1 MARKPGARQQTDADA
16 TGTDAP
22 PAVDPPKKP
31 RVRRSNLYV
40 VGIGA
45 SAGGLEAL
53 KPFVANL
60 PEVADMTYVIV
71 QHLSPAYRS
80 MMVQLLARETKLPV
94 EEIKDGTVLKSN
106 TVYITPPNKD
116 VRVKNLTLWLREPSA
131 PLGPKPSVDVFFSSL
146 AEDRGQHAIGV
157 ILSGT
162 GSDGSHGMR
171 AIKANGGLTI
181 AQEPETAKYDGM
193 PKASIDAGCV
203 DQTLPPESIG
213 PELASISRFPRP
225 VVHQKTEETKT
236 QDTINEIFLL
246 VRKRTD
252 VDFTQYKMNTV
263 RRRLERRMAAN
274 RIETLDAYLDF
285 VQRQPAELDALCKDI
300 LISVTSFFRD
310 GKAFEDIKAVLA
322 GLLETK
328 RPGDS
333 IRVWV
338 PACATGEEAYSFA
351 MMLID
356 LLGDAAKSY
365 KIQVFA
371 TDIDLDAMRHA
382 RKGAYSTTTVE
393 GLDKAYVSKYFDA
406 MGQNFQIKKPIR
418 EMVVF
423 ARQDLIKDPPFVKVD
438 VISCRNVLIYFNT
451 DLQDRIFQVFHYALN
466 PEGHL
471 FLGKSESV
479 GRCADLFRV
488 VKTPSKIFQKRLG
501 GPRSANPVFGAFR
514 LKSAEGGDT
523 MLPTNIPSIEAV
535 VRDGFVDAYM
545 PACVAINENLDILYY
560 HGDVD
565 GFVRFPQGR
574 PNQNLGKLIADD
586 FRIDLR
592 ALVHRARESGTI
604 AVGSKRMLR
613 TRDGELLARLTV
625 RPLRTEIGREPVF
638 LVSCETVEAAAENG
652 PVETASTPA
661 SEIRLIELEQEL
673 TATREHL
680 QTVVEELE
688 TSNEELQALNEEMQ
702 AANEELQSSNEE
714 LETSNEELQ
723 STNEELT
730 TVNEELQVRTSE
742 LAAAN
747 ADLQN
752 IQDNVGFP
760 MLVVDKG
767 LRITRFTPQAARLF
781 GLLPSD
787 AGQVITAVPS
797 QFHIPNLRSLLTNVA
812 ASHTPHE
819 QIIEADGRIH
829 RMGIYPY
836 RDLREQTAGTILTFI
851 DETDLRATQ
860 KSLEASVGDL
870 CATQEALRQAKE
882 AAESANRAK
891 SEFLANMSHEL
902 RTPLNAVLGFA
913 QIMAEEMWGGLNN
926 DRYKEYINIIIDSGQ
941 HLQSLIGEVLDMSVI
956 EAGRAVLRET
966 DVNLIDVIAASTR
979 LLSTQ
984 AATHRIRLT
993 QSVPTD
999 LPLLRGD
1006 ITAIQRVLLNLLG
1019 NALKFTP
1026 DDGSVTLTA
1035 THDQSGVTICVRDTG
1050 IGIKPEDLAR
1060 VLEPFEQ
1067 GGRRTLRPSREGV
1080 GLGLPIS
1087 NSLMQ
1092 LHGGTLAI
1100 DSKEGQGTT
1109 ACIHFP
1115 AARVIPQSCGQGTPQ

>member
-1 MARKPGARQQTDADA
+1 MARKPADTTKSAKTSARKASEE
-16 TGTDAP
+16 TGE
-22 PAVDPPKKP
+22 VSK
-31 RVRRSNLYV
+31 RVRSRRSNLYV

-53 KPFVANL
+53 RPFVANL
-60 PEVADMTYVIV
+60 PTEANMAYVIV

-94 EEIKDGTVLKSN
+94 EEIKDGTVLVAN
-106 TVYITPPNKD
+106 TIYITPPNKD
-116 VRVKNLTLWLREPSA
+116 VRVKNSTLWLREPSA
-131 PLGPKPSVDVFFSSL
+131 PLGPKPSVDVFFASL

-162 GSDGSHGMR
+162 GSDGAHGMR
-171 AIKANGGLTI
+171 AIKASGGLTV

-193 PKASIDAGCV
+193 PKAAIDSGCV
-203 DQTLPPESIG
+203 DQTLPPDCIG
-213 PELASISRFPRP
+213 PELSSISRFPRP
-225 VVHQKTEETKT
+225 VVNQKSEETKT

-252 VDFTQYKMNTV
+252 VDFTQYKLNTV

-274 RIETLDAYLDF
+274 RIETLKAYLDF
-285 VQRQPAELDALCKDI
+285 VQRQPTELDLLCKDI

-310 GKAFEDIKAVLA
+310 TKAFDDIKDTLSD
-322 GLLETK
+322 LLSTK

-333 IRVWV
+333 IRIWV

-351 MMLID
+351 MMLTD
-356 LLGDAAKSY
+356 LLGDSVRAY

-382 RKGAYSTTTVE
+382 RKGTYSATTVD
-393 GLDKAYVSKYFDA
+393 GLDKAYVLKYFDA
-406 MGQNFQIKKPIR
+406 MGQNYQIKKPIR

-438 VISCRNVLIYFNT
+438 IISCRNVLIYFNS

-466 PEGHL
+466 PDGHL

-479 GRCADLFRV
+479 GRSTDLFRAI
-488 VKTPSKIFQKRLG
+488 KTTSKIFQKRIG
-501 GPRSANPVFGAFR
+501 GPRSSNPVFGAFR
-514 LKSAEGGDT
+514 LKPSETPET
-523 MLPTNIPSIEAV
+523 MLPLGGASIESI
-535 VRDGFVDAYM
+535 VRDGFVDACM
-545 PACVAINENLDILYY
+545 PPSVAINDNLDIVFY

-592 ALVHRARESGTI
+592 ALVHRARETG
-604 AVGSKRMLR
+604 AVAMGSKRQLR
-613 TRDGELLARLTV
+613 TRDGDILSRLVV
-625 RPLRTEIGREPVF
+625 RPLHVDAGREGLF
-638 LVSCETVEAAAENG
+638 LVSCEKIEPIIEGSPVEAAA
-652 PVETASTPA
+652 SPA

-787 AGQVITAVPS
+787 AGQLITAVPS
-797 QFHIPNLRSLLTNVA
+797 QFHIKDLRNLLMTVVA
-812 ASHTPHE
+812 SGLAHE
-819 QIIEADGRIH
+819 EIMEAEGRIY
-829 RMGIYPY
+829 RMGIVPY
-836 RDLREQTAGTILTFI
+836 RDLREETAGAILTFL
-851 DETDLRATQ
+851 DETAIRTTQ
-860 KSLEASVGDL
+860 KDLEDTVRNLQTAQGELS
-870 CATQEALRQAKE
+870 EAKE
-882 AAESANRAK
+882 VAEAANRAK

-913 QIMAEEMWGGLNN
+913 QIMEDEMWGEIGNE
-926 DRYKEYINIIIDSGQ
+926 RYKEYIGIIVNSGQ
-941 HLQSLIGEVLDMSVI
+941 HLLSLIGQVLDMSVL
-956 EAGRAVLRET
+956 EAGRATLREST
-966 DVNLIDVIAASTR
+966 VNLSDVILTSMR
-979 LLSTQ
+979 LLTTQ
-984 AATHRIRLT
+984 AELSEITLSA
-993 QSVPTD
+993 SVPDD
-999 LPLLRGD
+999 LPHLRGD
-1006 ITAIQRVLLNLLG
+1006 LTAVQRVFLNLLG

-1026 DDGSVTLTA
+1026 AGGSVTLTA
-1035 THDQSGVTICVRDTG
+1035 TQDQSGVTICVRDNG
-1050 IGIKPEDLAR
+1050 IGISPGDLER
-1060 VLEPFEQ
+1060 VMMPFEQ
-1067 GGRRTLRPSREGV
+1067 GGQRILRKEQEGV
-1080 GLGLPIS
+1080 GLGLPITK
-1087 NSLMQ
+1087 SLME
-1092 LHGGTLAI
+1092 LHDGYLSI
-1100 DSKEGQGTT
+1100 DSQKGKGTT
-1109 ACIHFP
+1109 ACVHFP
-1115 AARVIPQSCGQGTPQ
+1115 ASRVLVPAM

>member
-1 MARKPGARQQTDADA
+1 MARKPGTRDAETTEKQGVAKTESQGAAQKPAR
-16 TGTDAP
+16 G
-22 PAVDPPKKP
+22 
-31 RVRRSNLYV
+31 RRSNLYV

-53 KPFVANL
+53 RPFVANL
-60 PEVADMTYVIV
+60 PLGVNMAYVIV

-80 MMVQLLARETKLPV
+80 MMVQLLSRETKLPV
-94 EEIKDGTVLKSN
+94 EEIKDGTVLSAN
-106 TVYITPPNKD
+106 TIYITPPNKD
-116 VRVKNLTLWLREPSA
+116 VRIKNSALWLREPSA
-131 PLGPKPSVDVFFSSL
+131 PLGPKPSVDVFFASL

-162 GSDGSHGMR
+162 GSDGAHGMR
-171 AIKANGGLTI
+171 AIKASGGLTV

-193 PKASIDAGCV
+193 PKSAIDSGCV
-203 DQTLPPESIG
+203 DQTLPPDAIG

-225 VVHQKTEETKT
+225 VVNQKSEETKT

-252 VDFTQYKMNTV
+252 VDFTQYKQNTV

-285 VQRQPAELDALCKDI
+285 VQRQPTELDLLCKDI

-310 GKAFEDIKAVLA
+310 TKAFEDIKQTLA
-322 GLLETK
+322 ELLATK

-351 MMLID
+351 MMLTD
-356 LLGDAAKSY
+356 LLGDAARTY

-382 RKGAYSTTTVE
+382 RKGTYSATTAE
-393 GLDKAYVSKYFDA
+393 GLDKGYVSKYFDA
-406 MGQNFQIKKPIR
+406 MGQNYQIKKPIR

-438 VISCRNVLIYFNT
+438 IISCRNVLIYFNS

-479 GRCADLFRV
+479 GRCSDLFRPI
-488 VKTPSKIFQKRLG
+488 KTTSKIFQKRMV
-501 GPRSANPVFGAFR
+501 GPRSSNPVFGAFR
-514 LKSAEGGDT
+514 LKAPENTETLLPVGGA
-523 MLPTNIPSIEAV
+523 SIESV
-535 VRDGFVDAYM
+535 VRDGFVEACM
-545 PACVAINENLDILYY
+545 PPSVAINENLDILYY

-592 ALVHRARESGTI
+592 ALVHRARETK
-604 AVGSKRMLR
+604 AVAMGSKRQLR
-613 TRDGELLARLTV
+613 TRDGDVLSRLVV
-625 RPLRTEIGREPVF
+625 RPLGGDAAREALF
-638 LVSCETVEAAAENG
+638 LVSCEKVEVAMDGGAVEAPAAPG
-652 PVETASTPA
+652 

-730 TVNEELQVRTSE
+730 TVNEELQVRTTE
-742 LAAAN
+742 LGAAN

-787 AGQVITAVPS
+787 TGQLITAVPS
-797 QFHIPNLRSLLTNVA
+797 QFHIRDLRNLLVTVISSGI
-812 ASHTPHE
+812 SHE
-819 QIIEADGRIH
+819 EIMEADGRIY

-836 RDLREQTAGTILTFI
+836 RDLREQTAGTILSFI
-851 DETDLRATQ
+851 DETELRNSQTELQ
-860 KSLEASVGDL
+860 LSL
-870 CATQEALRQAKE
+870 TNTR
-882 AAESANRAK
+882 AAEEEAREARDAAEAANRAK

-913 QIMAEEMWGGLNN
+913 QIMADEMWGSLGN
-926 DRYKEYINIIIDSGQ
+926 DRYKDYVNIIVDSGQ
-941 HLQSLIGEVLDMSVI
+941 HLLSLIRQVLDMSVI
-956 EAGRAVLRET
+956 EAGRATLREGP
-966 DVNLIDVIAASTR
+966 VNVSDVIASSIR
-979 LLSTQ
+979 LLSSQ
-984 AATHRIRLT
+984 AEEQKIRLT
-993 QSVPTD
+993 ASVPAD
-999 LPLLRGD
+999 LPPLNGD
-1006 ITAIQRVLLNLLG
+1006 LTAIQRVLLNLLG

-1026 DDGSVTLTA
+1026 PEGSVTLTA

-1050 IGIKPEDLAR
+1050 IGIKPGDLER
-1060 VLEPFEQ
+1060 VLMPFEQ
-1067 GGRRTLRPSREGV
+1067 GGQRVLRKEREGV

-1087 NSLMQ
+1087 KSLME
-1092 LHGGTLAI
+1092 LHGGTLSI
-1100 DSKEGQGTT
+1100 DSQEGRGTT
-1109 ACIHFP
+1109 ACVHFP
-1115 AARVIPQSCGQGTPQ
+1115 SSRVIRA